1 MATQF
6 FLLEKETEAV
16 HSSSYEILTLSANI

>member
-1 MATQF
+1 MEAQF
-6 FLLEKETEAV
+6 FLLEKDTEAV